1 MDHTGMQHMGDSLG
15 KPCITVQ
22 PAKDGSKLSTSR
34 SSLRKVLDIQDTD
47 KLSDPIAT
55 IPHIEDQVDK
65 RNHKSLDSNHSS
77 MSREQ

>member
-15 KPCITVQ
+15 KSCITVQ

-34 SSLRKVLDIQDTD
+34 SPLRKVLDIQDTD

-55 IPHIEDQVDK
+55 GPHIEGQVDK
-65 RNHKSLDSNHSS
+65 RNHKSLDSKPF
-77 MSREQ
+77 